1 MSPFGLS
8 QVPLGVTC
16 LESPFQLI
24 IYLQQVSFL
33 TQWPSQTALPERA
46 LPHTSNSPCPLRLP
60 YSFKLSSFLLVML
73 PVSLFLH
80 HFPPC
85 DA

>member
-8 QVPLGVTC
+8 QVALGVTC

-33 TQWPSQTALPERA
+33 IQWPSQTTLA
-46 LPHTSNSPCPLRLP
+46 LPHTSNSPCPLSLP
-60 YSFKLSSFLLVML
+60 YSFK
-73 PVSLFLH
+73 
-80 HFPPC
+80 
-85 DA
+85 